1 MGQLFHSTV
10 MPLFHRISQHGSAHP
25 GYMGGAKNS
34 ADYWLVKR
42 NHHKV
47 SLINVSGWN
56 CFSAFLLF
64 FFFLGVYWS
73 LFLHGDSYTVQF
85 FRFSKGNKTFFH
97 TYNCT
102 KALFY
107 SGTNPVLLYCS
118 LAWFKLNIVAC
129 ECTSFKSKLDNTVKS
144 HVPCAPDWWI
154 RKTNSHL
161 ACYVNTLFSSIFKS
175 RYSYWV
181 WYQQIPH
188 NIYLL

>member
-1 MGQLFHSTV
+1 MWDSYFTARWCLSST
-10 MPLFHRISQHGSAHP
+10 
-25 GYMGGAKNS
+25 GYHNMALLIRDIWVELKIVQTI
-34 ADYWLVKR
+34 DWLNAIITKSPWLM
-42 NHHKV
+42 
-47 SLINVSGWN
+47 SLAGI
-56 CFSAFLLF
+56 AFLLF